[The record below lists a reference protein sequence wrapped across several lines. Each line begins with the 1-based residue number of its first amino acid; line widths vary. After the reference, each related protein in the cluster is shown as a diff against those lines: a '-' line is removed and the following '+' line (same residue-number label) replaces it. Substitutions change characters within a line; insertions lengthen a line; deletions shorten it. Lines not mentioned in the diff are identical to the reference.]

1 MAAQHKPQ
9 PPLAHEALQHA
20 FAVLQRPGWP
30 ADLAGAMAHPI
41 YSVAVRGLARS
52 RQRKVVHAP
61 LALQAQVPQPLRGH
75 ALHKPAAAPCFDSKR
90 AAANDLDD

>member
-9 PPLAHEALQHA
+9 PPLAQEALQHA

-30 ADLAGAMAHPI
+30 ADLAGALAHPI
-41 YSVAVRGLARS
+41 YSVVVRGLARS
-52 RQRKVVHAP
+52 RQRKVMHARS
-61 LALQAQVPQPLRGH
+61 ALQAPAPQTLRGH
-75 ALHKPAAAPCFDSKR
+75 ALHKPAAASCFDGKR